1 MVRGGTILAV
11 RQAAGLVVGLGGTI
25 VLTRLLG
32 PTGYGLFAAALA
44 IQMYLF
50 SVAQLGIVAWLVRRE
65 RTDPSDDLAVNA
77 TARTLLLG
85 TGLVVVAAGLL
96 VLPLV
101 VRWIGTDGV
110 RPLAF
115 WLVLSIPVQLLA
127 LVPLATL
134 ERQLAYARIARTEL
148 AAQVVHYG
156 VSIALVLAGAGPRG
170 MVAGWWVQQLLLFV
184 VLQALCGS
192 AFRFA
197 FDGAVARRA
206 VSYGLSYATSIWTW
220 QLRELVNPLVV
231 GRFVGVEG
239 VALVALAIRVVD
251 AASFVKQ
258 ATWRLALSALA
269 RLQQSPERLGAAVRE
284 GLRMQMLALAP
295 ILLVLAVAGPRIF
308 PALFGAGWVGTEMI
322 LPLIAAGTLANAVT
336 NLHSSALYVLGRNLQ
351 VTRFHLA
358 HVALFAGAAWVLVPL
373 LGLGGYGLAELAALP
388 AYALVYAS
396 FRRTIPGARQ
406 RLELAVGACLVIA
419 VAGCAWSAWWALV
432 ALVPGAFA
440 PVRAATREAAHSLYA
455 AWTARSTA

>member
-65 RTDPSDDLAVNA
+65 RAESADDDAVNA

-134 ERQLAYARIARTEL
+134 ERQLAYARIARTEPPPGMRYAFL
-148 AAQVVHYG
+148 
-156 VSIALVLAGAGPRG
+156 GP
-170 MVAGWWVQQLLLFV
+170 
-184 VLQALCGS
+184 
-192 AFRFA
+192 
-197 FDGAVARRA
+197 
-206 VSYGLSYATSIWTW
+206 
-220 QLRELVNPLVV
+220 
-231 GRFVGVEG
+231 
-239 VALVALAIRVVD
+239 
-251 AASFVKQ
+251 
-258 ATWRLALSALA
+258 
-269 RLQQSPERLGAAVRE
+269 
-284 GLRMQMLALAP
+284 
-295 ILLVLAVAGPRIF
+295 
-308 PALFGAGWVGTEMI
+308 
-322 LPLIAAGTLANAVT
+322 
-336 NLHSSALYVLGRNLQ
+336 
-351 VTRFHLA
+351 
-358 HVALFAGAAWVLVPL
+358 
-373 LGLGGYGLAELAALP
+373 
-388 AYALVYAS
+388 
-396 FRRTIPGARQ
+396 
-406 RLELAVGACLVIA
+406 
-419 VAGCAWSAWWALV
+419 
-432 ALVPGAFA
+432 
-440 PVRAATREAAHSLYA
+440 
-455 AWTARSTA
+455 